1 MMELLSCCLLPFT
14 LEMDSLVLTFTKA
27 LLKKSETVTKWL
39 LDLHDIS
46 FHKLIYGHI
55 LKPYLTLQTFFDN
68 CSNNYLTLCKCD

>member
-1 MMELLSCCLLPFT
+1 MKNHFQVFNFTTLSAKKAEKDMENSPFVSQKIAT
-14 LEMDSLVLTFTKA
+14 T
-27 LLKKSETVTKWL
+27 
-39 LDLHDIS
+39 